1 MKHRAVCIIGAAL
14 QQEPRDTVVIL
25 FHMIPL
31 TKNGGLRPAVSFLL
45 CARRQKAHRQPQLRL
60 PQLCFCLVIA

>member
-31 TKNGGLRPAVSFLL
+31 TKTAGYGPPFRFSYAPAAKKPTGSRSSAFRSYVS
-45 CARRQKAHRQPQLRL
+45 
-60 PQLCFCLVIA
+60 VW